1 MKGESFE
8 FDGFDKQIPY
18 TMYSQEL
25 KNGSAIVF
33 PGFGY
38 SIKMPLLL
46 YTVDVLIENGFD
58 VITFDH
64 DYSRDESFLKKSQG
78 SRRET
83 LVGDVDAFY
92 NEVKQRNYETIDILA
107 GKSLGTRSIA
117 HLMTAYPELSN
128 CKTILLTPVLT
139 DQQLI
144 QSVRESK
151 EKTLIVIGNKDP
163 FFDMDLLEEL
173 QKRDGCRC
181 YIVSDADH
189 SLHIEGDVQKTLVT
203 LRGVIEEINVLVKQF
218 KVVS

>member
-8 FDGFDKQIPY
+8 FEGFDKQIPY
-18 TMYSQEL
+18 TIYRQEP
-25 KNGSAIVF
+25 KNGAAIVF

-46 YTVDVLIENGFD
+46 YTVDVLFENGFD
-58 VITFDH
+58 VI
-64 DYSRDESFLKKSQG
+64 
-78 SRRET
+78 
-83 LVGDVDAFY
+83 AFY
-92 NEVKQRNYETIDILA
+92 NEVKHRNYETIDILA

-117 HLMTAYPELSN
+117 QLMTTYPELSN
-128 CKTILLTPVLT
+128 CKTILLTPILN

-144 QSVRESK
+144 QSVRESE
-151 EKTLIVIGNKDP
+151 EKTLIIIGNKDP
-163 FFDMDLLEEL
+163 FFDMGLLEEL
-173 QKRDGCRC
+173 QKRNGCRC

-203 LRGVIEEINVLVKQF
+203 LRGVIEEINVLVKQL